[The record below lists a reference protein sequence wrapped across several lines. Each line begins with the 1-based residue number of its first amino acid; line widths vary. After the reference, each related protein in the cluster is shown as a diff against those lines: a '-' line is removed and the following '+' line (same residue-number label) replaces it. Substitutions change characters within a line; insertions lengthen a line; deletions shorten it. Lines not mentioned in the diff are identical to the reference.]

1 MPINRLKEFKEL
13 IIIMNIV
20 KEIINQLENQLI
32 SIGFRNESPI
42 EELKLYV
49 SPKHQTILMIDVNEK
64 NIKFI
69 DTSHMTDEKSVVS
82 VVFNIQNDLDD
93 QNFNEIFIQKIQE
106 DEIPIIAES
115 FADHYINLVMAAEE
129 N

>member
-13 IIIMNIV
+13 IIMNIV

-49 SPKHQTILMIDVNEK
+49 SLKHQTILMIDVNEK

>member
-1 MPINRLKEFKEL
+1 
-13 IIIMNIV
+13 MNIV

-49 SPKHQTILMIDVNEK
+49 SPKHQTILMIDVKEK

-69 DTSHMTDEKSVVS
+69 DISHMTDEKSVVS

-93 QNFNEIFIQKIQE
+93 QNFNDVFIQKIQE
-106 DEIPIIAES
+106 DEVPIIAES

>member
-13 IIIMNIV
+13 IIMNIV

-42 EELKLYV
+42 EELKLYI
-49 SPKHQTILMIDVNEK
+49 SPKYQTILMIDVNEK

-69 DTSHMTDEKSVVS
+69 DISHMTDEKSVVS

-93 QNFNEIFIQKIQE
+93 QNFNDVFIQKIQE

>member
-1 MPINRLKEFKEL
+1 MPINRLKEFKEP
-13 IIIMNIV
+13 IIMNIV

-69 DTSHMTDEKSVVS
+69 DISHMTDEKSVVS

>member
-13 IIIMNIV
+13 IIMNIV

-49 SPKHQTILMIDVNEK
+49 SPKHQTFLMIDVNEK